1 MYRSPGRAQQHSG
14 EAVKQKSYLFFHDPA
29 ESICTPFIIRSS
41 RSDQNHRFLI
51 YLLQVPRV
59 LCTLHPAV
67 LNIGFTWKNTLRT
80 PLRERITLFWK
91 RYRVTGRVFSKSVTS
106 KLHLLFEKNLA
117 GYLKTLKGTRIS
129 AMYTNFLHLPV
140 HSGPS
145 KFSRSKISNWSL
157 GNTKANKN
165 LLND

>member
-1 MYRSPGRAQQHSG
+1 MNRLKLKNLRGTGENEIFQWNFSNHNNKSSQVKTAVEDGTYRSPGRAQQHSG

-67 LNIGFTWKNTLRT
+67 LNIGFT
-80 PLRERITLFWK
+80 
-91 RYRVTGRVFSKSVTS
+91 
-106 KLHLLFEKNLA
+106 
-117 GYLKTLKGTRIS
+117 
-129 AMYTNFLHLPV
+129 
-140 HSGPS
+140 
-145 KFSRSKISNWSL
+145 
-157 GNTKANKN
+157 
-165 LLND
+165 